1 MKSGGFWSAVATKLS
16 RVPSVNFG
24 KIQKDLSTLRYSQM
38 HLFKNDYFLWALQ
51 PEIVGFEVINL
62 QSTELWA
69 QSGFWVLF
77 LLVVVYDLLNCIATV
92 QLWSI
97 LHHFY

>member
-38 HLFKNDYFLWALQ
+38 HLFKNDYFC
-51 PEIVGFEVINL
+51 E
-62 QSTELWA
+62 
-69 QSGFWVLF
+69 
-77 LLVVVYDLLNCIATV
+77 
-92 QLWSI
+92 
-97 LHHFY
+97 HFSLK